1 MAKSTEKNK
10 KPRRALHIGVL
21 ILGIYILFLGIGTL
35 IGEVGALVILG
46 EREAIVFIRI
56 VMGLVFTG
64 LGIYAVWDSIRDLW
78 PKKEEAPPL
87 QFILTD
93 TAGVSSSNVTPERL
107 HEQLS
112 LVSEEVRPVTLQLV
126 TPIPVAE
133 LGELINMAYV
143 HMEDGWSL
151 IAVCRQDGGVQVR
164 RKTSGVDEA
173 ETVMTALLEGKVP
186 DLSGWERLEAV
197 PYQEEQRAFQLKRRL
212 VLTRDNGT
220 SNHEFFTERDLDLA
234 VTGLEDGTY
243 QEVTVQIGSAS
254 VNAVPLADGNM
265 MLHLQFQT
273 QDGPRAFWRI
283 GMPNQARFWLV
294 QFCDGSLFQL
304 SSEGWETAKPE

>member
-1 MAKSTEKNK
+1 MAKNAGKDK

-21 ILGIYILFLGIGTL
+21 VLGIYILFLGVGTL

-64 LGIYAVWDSIRDLW
+64 LGVYAVWDSIRDLW

-164 RKTSGVDEA
+164 RKQSDAAGAEA
-173 ETVMTALLEGKVP
+173 ALTALLAGRLP
-186 DLSGWERLEAV
+186 DLSAWERLEAA
-197 PYQEEQRAFQLKRRL
+197 PRQRDPKAFQLKRRL
-212 VLTRDNGT
+212 ILYRDNGT
-220 SNHEFFTERDLDLA
+220 SDHEFFTERDLDLT
-234 VTGLEDGTY
+234 VTGLADRTY
-243 QEVTVQIGSAS
+243 QKVYVQIGTA
-254 VNAVPLADGNM
+254 AIEATYKDDGNI
-265 MLHLQFQT
+265 HLRLSILGHNGSRVWQR
-273 QDGPRAFWRI
+273 D
-283 GMPNQARFWLV
+283 GMPNQARFWLL
-294 QFCDGSLFQL
+294 QFCDGSLFQPL
-304 SSEGWETAKPE
+304 SEDWQIMDS